1 MTTTTTTDKL
11 LRVGTIEEVRQR
23 GCRVVTGGGHTIA
36 VYPWGD
42 EFAAVDNRCPHMG
55 FPLDRGTVSNG
66 ILTCHWHHAR
76 FDLSSGGTFDPFA
89 DDVRSFPVSVVD
101 GEVWVDPSPPEPD
114 PVPRWSRRLE
124 DGMEHNIRLVVAKSV
139 LGLNTAGAD
148 YRVPLTIGAEFGT
161 TYSDSGW
168 GQALSMMTCSANM
181 LEYLYAEDRPL
192 ALYQGIRHVAAECAG
207 RPPRFLVDPLPTGE
221 TRPEVF
227 KQWFRDFIEVRDD
240 EGAERCLGTAIDLG
254 IPQREIAD
262 MIFAAATDRIY
273 IDAGHVVDFC
283 NKAFEL
289 LDHIGWE
296 HAGLVLTSLV
306 DGMASARR
314 SEELNSWRNPVDL
327 ASMAREA
334 RDALPGLW
342 AEGEARR
349 GDQLKAGHVKQDDE
363 DTLVATILEDDPAA
377 TLSALK
383 QAVRSGAS
391 AEQLGSTVAYA
402 AFLRMA
408 RFHTS
413 NEFNDWDT
421 VHNTLTAANA
431 LHQALIRAPSVE
443 LLRAVFDTAIS
454 VYLDRF
460 LNMPAQRLP
469 EPNGAG
475 AAGDPGS
482 SPGQAL
488 GQEILNT
495 MNSQQ
500 QVEPSA
506 RLVADYVAGSDNP
519 DGVLAVLA
527 HAMLREDS
535 TFHHFQIVDAAIK
548 QYELRRGTDS
558 ARHVLVAMSR
568 FLAAHYPTPRSVN
581 QTFNIA
587 VRLNRGDEI
596 FREE

>member
-1 MTTTTTTDKL
+1 MATVTETL
-11 LRVGTIEEVRQR
+11 IRAGTVSDVRGR
-23 GCRVVTGGGHTIA
+23 GCTVVTGGGHAIA
-36 VYPWGD
+36 VFPWGED
-42 EFAAVDNRCPHMG
+42 FAAVDNRCPHMG
-55 FPLDRGTVSNG
+55 FPLDRGTVNNG

-89 DDVRSFPVSVVD
+89 DDVRSFPVSVID
-101 GEVWVDPSPPEPD
+101 DEVWVNPSPPEGD
-114 PVPRWSRRLE
+114 PVARWSRRLE

-139 LGLNTAGAD
+139 LGLNSARAD
-148 YRVPLTIGAEFGT
+148 YRVPLIIAAKFGT
-161 TYSDSGW
+161 TYSDAGW
-168 GQALSMMTCSANM
+168 GQALSMMTCSANI
-181 LEYLYAEDRPL
+181 LRYLYPDDGPL
-192 ALYQGIRHVAAECAG
+192 ALYQGIRHVASECAG
-207 RPPRFLVDPLPTGE
+207 QPPRFLVDPLPTGE

-227 KQWFRDFIEVRDD
+227 KEWFRGFIEVRDD
-240 EGAERCLGTAIDLG
+240 EGAERCLRTAIELG
-254 IPQREIAD
+254 VSQRQIAD
-262 MIFAAATDRIY
+262 MIFAAATDRVY
-273 IDAGHVVDFC
+273 IDAGHIVDFC

-296 HAGLVLTSLV
+296 HASQVLTSLV
-306 DGMASARR
+306 HGMATARR
-314 SEELNSWRNPVDL
+314 SEELNSWRNPIDL
-327 ASMAREA
+327 VSMVQEA
-334 RDALPGLW
+334 RTALPGLW
-342 AEGEARR
+342 EAGAAKYGEW
-349 GDQLKAGHVKQDDE
+349 DDE
-363 DTLVATILEDDPAA
+363 DALVSTILEDDPVA
-377 TLSALK
+377 TMGALK
-383 QAVRSGAS
+383 DAVRSGAT
-391 AEQLGSTVAYA
+391 AEQLGSAVAYA

-443 LLRAVFDTAIS
+443 LVRSVFDTAIS

-460 LNMPAQRLP
+460 LNMPSQRIP

-475 AAGDPGS
+475 PAED
-482 SPGQAL
+482 L
-488 GQEILNT
+488 GQSILDT

-506 RLVADYVAGSDNP
+506 RLVTDFIAHADDPDN
-519 DGVLAVLA
+519 VLAVLA

-548 QYELRRGTDS
+548 QYEVRRGTDS
-558 ARHVLVAMSR
+558 ARHALVGMAR

-587 VRLNRGDEI
+587 VRLHRGDEI
-596 FREE
+596 FRED

>member
-1 MTTTTTTDKL
+1 MTLATEKL
-11 LRVGTIEEVRQR
+11 LRVGTVEEVRER
-23 GCRVVTGGGHTIA
+23 GCRVVTGGGHTMA
-36 VYPWGD
+36 VFPWGD
-42 EFAAVDNRCPHMG
+42 DFAAVDNRCPHMG

-89 DDVRSFPVSVVD
+89 DDARSFPVSVVD
-101 GEVWVDPSPPEPD
+101 GEVWVDPSPPETD

-124 DGMEHNIRLVVAKSV
+124 DGMEHNIRLVIAKSV
-139 LGLNTAGAD
+139 LGLNAADAD

-168 GQALSMMTCSANM
+168 GQAMSMMTCSANM
-181 LEYLYAEDRPL
+181 LDHLNQDDRSL
-192 ALYQGIRHVAAECAG
+192 ALYQGIRHVASECAG

-240 EGAERCLGTAIDLG
+240 EGAERCLRTAIDLG
-254 IPQREIAD
+254 ISQREIAD
-262 MIFAAATDRIY
+262 MIFAAATDRVY

-296 HAGLVLTSLV
+296 HASLVLTSLV
-306 DGMASARR
+306 HGMATARR
-314 SEELNSWRNPVDL
+314 SEELNSWRNPIDL
-327 ASMAREA
+327 VSMVQEA
-334 RDALPGLW
+334 RAALPDLW
-342 AEGEARR
+342 AEGKASR
-349 GDQLKAGHVKQDDE
+349 GQLKAGHVKRHDE
-363 DTLVATILEDDPAA
+363 ESLVATILEDDPAD
-377 TLSALK
+377 TLDALK
-383 QAVRSGAS
+383 EAVRVGAT
-391 AEQLGSTVAYA
+391 AEQIGSAVAYA

-413 NEFNDWDT
+413 NEFGDWDT

-431 LHQALIRAPSVE
+431 LHQALLRAPSVE
-443 LLRAVFDTAIS
+443 LLRAAFDTAIS

-469 EPNGAG
+469 EPNGV
-475 AAGDPGS
+475 GS
-482 SPGQAL
+482 SEDI
-488 GQEILNT
+488 GQEILDT

-500 QVEPSA
+500 QVEQSA
-506 RLVADYVAGSDNP
+506 RLVTDYVAGLDDP
-519 DGVLAVLA
+519 DSVLSVLA

-558 ARHVLVAMSR
+558 ARHVLVGMSR

>member
-1 MTTTTTTDKL
+1 MTLTTEKL
-11 LRVGTIEEVRQR
+11 LKVGTVEEIRER
-23 GCRVVTGGGHTIA
+23 GCRVVTGSGHTIA
-36 VYPWGD
+36 VFPWGD
-42 EFAAVDNRCPHMG
+42 DFAAVDNRCPHMG

-89 DDVRSFPVSVVD
+89 DDVRSFPTSVVD
-101 GEVWVDPSPPEPD
+101 GEVWVDPSPPESD

-124 DGMEHNIRLVVAKSV
+124 DGMEHNIRLVIAKSV
-139 LGLNTAGAD
+139 LGLNAAGAD

-181 LEYLYAEDRPL
+181 LDYLSPEDRSL
-192 ALYQGIRHVAAECAG
+192 ALYQGIRHVASECAG

-227 KQWFRDFIEVRDD
+227 KEWFRGFIEVRDD
-240 EGAERCLGTAIDLG
+240 EGAERCLRTAIDLG
-254 IPQREIAD
+254 ISRRDIAD
-262 MIFAAATDRIY
+262 MVFAAATDRIY

-296 HAGLVLTSLV
+296 HASLVLTSLV
-306 DGMASARR
+306 HGMATARR
-314 SEELNSWRNPVDL
+314 SEELNSWRNPIDL
-327 ASMAREA
+327 VTLVQEA
-334 RDALPGLW
+334 RAALPDLW
-342 AEGEARR
+342 TDGAASR
-349 GDQLKAGHVKQDDE
+349 GRWNDE
-363 DTLVATILEDDPAA
+363 DAIVDTILEDDPAA
-377 TLSALK
+377 TLDALK
-383 QAVRSGAS
+383 QAVRSGATT
-391 AEQLGSTVAYA
+391 EQLGGAVAYA

-413 NEFNDWDT
+413 NEFGDWDT

-431 LHQALIRAPSVE
+431 LHQALLRAPSVE

-460 LNMPAQRLP
+460 LNMPAQRIP
-469 EPNGAG
+469 EPNGV
-475 AAGDPGS
+475 GS
-482 SPGQAL
+482 QDDL
-488 GQEILNT
+488 GQKILDT

-506 RLVADYVAGSDNP
+506 RLVTDYVAGSDDP

-558 ARHVLVAMSR
+558 ARHVVVGMSR

>member
-1 MTTTTTTDKL
+1 M
-11 LRVGTIEEVRQR
+11 
-23 GCRVVTGGGHTIA
+23 
-36 VYPWGD
+36 
-42 EFAAVDNRCPHMG
+42 
-55 FPLDRGTVSNG
+55 
-66 ILTCHWHHAR
+66 
-76 FDLSSGGTFDPFA
+76 
-89 DDVRSFPVSVVD
+89 
-101 GEVWVDPSPPEPD
+101 
-114 PVPRWSRRLE
+114 SRR
-124 DGMEHNIRLVVAKSV
+124 D
-139 LGLNTAGAD
+139 
-148 YRVPLTIGAEFGT
+148 
-161 TYSDSGW
+161 
-168 GQALSMMTCSANM
+168 
-181 LEYLYAEDRPL
+181 
-192 ALYQGIRHVAAECAG
+192 
-207 RPPRFLVDPLPTGE
+207 
-221 TRPEVF
+221 
-227 KQWFRDFIEVRDD
+227 
-240 EGAERCLGTAIDLG
+240 
-254 IPQREIAD
+254 IAD
-262 MIFAAATDRIY
+262 MVFSAATDRIY

-296 HAGLVLTSLV
+296 HAGQVLTSLV
-306 DGMASARR
+306 HGMATARR
-314 SEELNSWRNPVDL
+314 SEELNSWRNPTDL
-327 ASMAREA
+327 ASMVREA

-342 AEGEARR
+342 EEAAPHR
-349 GDQLKAGHVKQDDE
+349 GRWDDE
-363 DTLVATILEDDPAA
+363 RPLVDTILGDDPAA
-377 TLSALK
+377 PLDALRE
-383 QAVRSGAS
+383 AVREGAT
-391 AEQLGSTVAYA
+391 AQQLGGAVAYA

-413 NEFNDWDT
+413 NEFGDWDT

-443 LLRAVFDTAIS
+443 LVRSVFDTAIS

-488 GQEILNT
+488 GQKILDT

-506 RLVADYVAGSDNP
+506 RLVTDYVAGSDNP

-596 FREE
+596 FRED